1 MAVVASAVAVAVASV
16 TGATAGPAVAHSA
29 SLPRY
34 EYRFA
39 FSRITFVDVLFVDS
53 VVVVV
58 FVLFWFVLE
67 IFGAVLYVLNF
78 AKTSGSCF
86 VSLSSAAAAAA
97 AAAWGAL
104 DDTFLLVRC
113 SFAFAYSLRISTCI
127 SLGALVSIIY
137 FRDTVSKYL

>member
-39 FSRITFVDVLFVDS
+39 FSRITFVDVLFVGS

-86 VSLSSAAAAAA
+86 VSLSLSADW

-113 SFAFAYSLRISTCI
+113 SFAFANSLRISTCI

>member
-1 MAVVASAVAVAVASV
+1 MASAGVAVASV
-16 TGATAGPAVAHSA
+16 AGATAGPVVAHSS

-39 FSRITFVDVLFVDS
+39 FSRITFVDVLFVGSD
-53 VVVVV
+53 VDVVV

-86 VSLSSAAAAAA
+86 VSLSAAAAW

-113 SFAFAYSLRISTCI
+113 SFAFANSLRISTCI